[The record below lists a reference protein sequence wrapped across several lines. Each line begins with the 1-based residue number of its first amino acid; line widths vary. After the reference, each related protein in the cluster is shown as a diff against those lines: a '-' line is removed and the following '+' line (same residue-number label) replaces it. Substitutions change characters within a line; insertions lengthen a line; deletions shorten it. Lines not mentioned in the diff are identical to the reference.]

1 MTQRA
6 YINPEVLKWAR
17 ESAHMSV
24 EEVARRLKV
33 KPEKIRMWESG
44 EAYPTIRQMETCTTL
59 FRRPLAVFFLPEP
72 PKDFHTLRDFRKRD
86 NQAPYSRAL
95 TFIIRDILQR
105 QEWMRDFLQEQ
116 NEPELD
122 FIGKYTID
130 DDPKMIAWDIRETL
144 GVRDIPAGKNPLNFW
159 IEKIENKGIFVSLT
173 GNVHSH
179 LPVNP
184 DEVKGF
190 SASDK
195 YAPFIFVNSKDS
207 KNSQLFTLVHELAH
221 LWLDVS
227 GVSAFDI
234 VDFRMEKDKFDPVEI
249 HCNAITAEVLMPEDM
264 IKSFFQNQD
273 ININIINKIA
283 EQLHVSSYAMIVRLL
298 NLKMMSEKAFYE
310 YKALFSLQ
318 YREYLIQQAKKEKR
332 EGGPDYY
339 MLQVRKNSRLFSRV
353 IYFLYKGGK
362 ISGVEAG
369 NLLDIRLNN
378 FNKME
383 KYILA

>member
-6 YINPEVLKWAR
+6 YINPGVLKWAR
-17 ESAHMSV
+17 ESAHISV

-33 KPEKIRMWESG
+33 KPETIRIWESG
-44 EAYPTIRQMETCTTL
+44 KAYPTIRQMETCTTL

-72 PKDFHTLRDFRKRD
+72 PKDFHTLRDFRKKD

-122 FIGKYTID
+122 FIGKYTTD

-144 GVRDIPAGKNPLNFW
+144 GVRDIPAGNNPLNFW

-179 LPVNP
+179 LPVDL

-190 SASDK
+190 SACDK
-195 YAPFIFVNSKDS
+195 HAPFIFVNSKDS

-234 VDFRMEKDKFDPVEI
+234 VDFRMEHDKFDPLEI

-298 NLKMMSEKAFYE
+298 NLKMMTEKAFYKN
-310 YKALFSLQ
+310 KALFSLQ

-339 MLQVRKNSRLFSRV
+339 LLQVRKNSRLFSRM
-353 IYFLYKGGK
+353 IYFLYKGGE

>member
-6 YINPEVLKWAR
+6 HINPDILKWAR

-24 EEVARRLKV
+24 EEVALCLKV
-33 KPEKIRMWESG
+33 KTDRIEKWESG
-44 EAYPTIRQMETCTTL
+44 EAYPTIRQMETFTML

-72 PKDFHTLRDFRKRD
+72 PKDFHTLRDFRKKD
-86 NQAPYSRAL
+86 KQAPYSRAL
-95 TFIIRDILQR
+95 IFIIRDILQR
-105 QEWMRDFLQEQ
+105 QEWMGDFLQDQ
-116 NEPELD
+116 DEPELD
-122 FIGKYTID
+122 FIGKYSRD
-130 DDPKMIAWDIRETL
+130 DDPKAIASDIRETL
-144 GVRDIPAGKNPLNFW
+144 KIHDIPTGKNPLNFW

-179 LPVNP
+179 LPVDP

-195 YAPFIFVNSKDS
+195 YAPFIFVNTKDS

-221 LWLDVS
+221 LWLDIS
-227 GVSAFDI
+227 GVSAFDM
-234 VDFRMEKDKFDPVEI
+234 DFRMEQDKFDPLEI

-273 ININIINKIA
+273 INLNIINKMA

-298 NLKMMSEKAFYE
+298 NLGILPEKTFYE
-310 YKALFSLQ
+310 YRAELNRQ
-318 YREYLIQQAKKEKR
+318 YGKYLEQQETKEKK

-339 MLQVRKNSRLFSRV
+339 LLQVRKNSRLFSRM
-353 IYFLYKGGK
+353 IYFLYKGGE

-369 NLLDIRLNN
+369 NLLNIRLNN

-383 KYILA
+383 KYILV